1 MKIAADANALLSA
14 VLGGRAN
21 LILQH
26 PAMEE
31 IFTAEETLD
40 EVQEYAVRLARK
52 KRLHE
57 DLVLLAVATL
67 PVTVIERKIYASGI
81 AEASRR
87 IGQRDPDDIPI
98 LALALTLNVP
108 LWSNDKDFKD
118 VGVEWYTTERLLRRL
133 RIIDHQ

>member
-1 MKIAADANALLSA
+1 VKIAVDANALLSA

-26 PAMEE
+26 PEVEE

-40 EVQEYAVRLARK
+40 EVQEYALGLARK
-52 KRLHE
+52 KRLRE
-57 DLVLLAVATL
+57 DVVLLTLATL
-67 PVTVIERKIYASGI
+67 PVTVMERSIYASGI

-133 RIIDHQ
+133 RIIDAE

>member
-1 MKIAADANALLSA
+1 MRIAVDANALLSA

-26 PAMEE
+26 PEVEE

-40 EVQEYAVRLARK
+40 EVQEYALGLARK
-52 KRLHE
+52 KRLRE
-57 DLVLLAVATL
+57 DVVLLTLATL
-67 PVTVIERKIYASGI
+67 PVTVMERSIYASGI

-133 RIIDHQ
+133 RIIDAE

>member
-26 PAMEE
+26 PEVDE
-31 IFTAEETLD
+31 VLTTEETLE
-40 EVQEYAVRLARK
+40 EVQEYAVGLARK
-52 KRLHE
+52 KRLPE
-57 DLVLLAVATL
+57 DLVLFAVATL
-67 PVTVIERKIYASGI
+67 PVTVVERKIYDSGI

-98 LALALTLNVP
+98 LALALTLKVP

-133 RIIDHQ
+133 RIIDDE

>member
-1 MKIAADANALLSA
+1 VKIAADANALLSA

-21 LILQH
+21 LIVQH
-26 PAMEE
+26 PEVEE

-40 EVQEYAVRLARK
+40 EVQEYAPALARK

-57 DLVLLAVATL
+57 DLVLLALATL
-67 PVTVIERKIYASGI
+67 PVTVMERKLYAPGI

-87 IGQRDPDDIPI
+87 IGQRDPDDIPV
-98 LALALTLNVP
+98 LALARTLNVP

-133 RIIDHQ
+133 RIIEDE

>member
-14 VLGGRAN
+14 VLGGRAR

-26 PAMEE
+26 PQVEE
-31 IFTAEETLD
+31 VLTAEETLD
-40 EVQEYAVRLARK
+40 EVQEYAPVLARK

-67 PVTVIERKIYASGI
+67 PVTAIERKIYASGM

-87 IGQRDPDDIPI
+87 IGQRDPDDVPI
-98 LALALTLNVP
+98 LALALTLHVP
-108 LWSNDKDFKD
+108 LWSNDKDFRD
-118 VGVEWYTTERLLRRL
+118 AGVEWYTTERLLRRL
-133 RIIDHQ
+133 RIIDDE

>member
-1 MKIAADANALLSA
+1 VKIAADANVLLSA

-21 LILQH
+21 LIVQH
-26 PAMEE
+26 PEVEE

-40 EVQEYAVRLARK
+40 EVQEYAPALARK

-57 DLVLLAVATL
+57 DLVLLALATL
-67 PVTVIERKIYASGI
+67 PVTVMERKIYAPGI

-118 VGVEWYTTERLLRRL
+118 VGVVWYTTEGLLRQL
-133 RIIDHQ
+133 RIIEDE

>member
-1 MKIAADANALLSA
+1 VKIAADANALLAA

-26 PAMEE
+26 PEIEE
-31 IFTAEETLD
+31 VVTAEECMD
-40 EVQEYAVRLARK
+40 EVQEYTPILARK
-52 KRLHE
+52 KSLRE
-57 DLVLLAVATL
+57 DVLLLAVATL
-67 PVTVIERKIYASGI
+67 PVTVIERKDYAPGM

-118 VGVEWYTTERLLRRL
+118 VGMDLYTTERLLRRL
-133 RIIDHQ
+133 GIIGAE

>member
-1 MKIAADANALLSA
+1 MKIAADAKALLSA

-21 LILQH
+21 LILRH
-26 PAMEE
+26 PEVEE
-31 IFTAEETLD
+31 ILTAEETLG
-40 EVQEYAVRLARK
+40 EVQEYALGLARK
-52 KRLHE
+52 KRLRE

-67 PVTVIERKIYASGI
+67 PVTVMERSIYVSEI
-81 AEASRR
+81 TEASRR

-108 LWSNDKDFKD
+108 LWSNDRDFKD

-133 RIIDHQ
+133 RIIDDH

>member
-1 MKIAADANALLSA
+1 VKIAADANALLSA

-118 VGVEWYTTERLLRRL
+118 VGVECYTTERLLRRL
-133 RIIDHQ
+133 RIIDDE

>member
-26 PAMEE
+26 PEVEE

-40 EVQEYAVRLARK
+40 EVQEYALRLARK

-57 DLVLLAVATL
+57 DLVLLAMATL
-67 PVTVIERKIYASGI
+67 PVTVIERKIYAPGI

-98 LALALTLNVP
+98 LALALTLDVL

-133 RIIDHQ
+133 RIIDDE

>member
-1 MKIAADANALLSA
+1 VKIAADANVLLSA

-21 LILQH
+21 LILEH
-26 PAMEE
+26 PEVEE
-31 IFTAEETLD
+31 VLTAEETLD
-40 EVQEYAVRLARK
+40 EIQEYAAGLARK

-67 PVTVIERKIYASGI
+67 PVSVMERKIYAPGI

-118 VGVEWYTTERLLRRL
+118 VGVERYTTERLLRRL
-133 RIIDHQ
+133 RIIDDE

>member
-1 MKIAADANALLSA
+1 VKIAADANVLLSA

-26 PAMEE
+26 PEVEE

-40 EVQEYAVRLARK
+40 EVQEYALGLARK
-52 KRLHE
+52 KRLRE
-57 DLVLLAVATL
+57 DMVLLAVATL
-67 PVTVIERKIYASGI
+67 PVTVMDRNIYAPGI

-87 IGQRDPDDIPI
+87 VGRRDPDDIPI

-118 VGVEWYTTERLLRRL
+118 VGVEWFTTERLLRRL
-133 RIIDHQ
+133 RIIDDE

>member
-1 MKIAADANALLSA
+1 VKIAADANALLSA

>member
-26 PAMEE
+26 PEVEE
-31 IFTAEETLD
+31 VLTTEETLD
-40 EVQEYAVRLARK
+40 EVQEYALGLARK

-67 PVTVIERKIYASGI
+67 PVTVVERKTYASGI

-87 IGQRDPDDIPI
+87 IGSRDPDDIPI
-98 LALALTLNVP
+98 LALALTLKVP
-108 LWSNDKDFKD
+108 LWSNDRDFKD

-133 RIIDHQ
+133 RIIADE

>member
-26 PAMEE
+26 PEVEE
-31 IFTAEETLD
+31 ILTAEETLD
-40 EVQEYAVRLARK
+40 EVQEYARGLARK
-52 KRLHE
+52 KRLRE

-67 PVTVIERKIYASGI
+67 PVSVIERKIYAPGI

-108 LWSNDKDFKD
+108 LWSNDKDFEK
-118 VGVEWYTTERLLRRL
+118 VGVEWYTTEQLLRRL
-133 RIIDHQ
+133 RIIDDD

>member
-26 PAMEE
+26 PE
-31 IFTAEETLD
+31 IDEILTAEETLD
-40 EVQEYAVRLARK
+40 EVQEYAPALARK

-67 PVTVIERKIYASGI
+67 PVTVIERKMYASGI

-87 IGQRDPDDIPI
+87 IGRRDPDDIPI

-108 LWSNDKDFKD
+108 LWSNDKDFED
-118 VGVEWYTTERLLRRL
+118 AGVEWYTTERLLRRL
-133 RIIDHQ
+133 RIINDE

>member
-1 MKIAADANALLSA
+1 VKIAADANVLLSA

-26 PAMEE
+26 PEVEE
-31 IFTAEETLD
+31 AVTAEETLD
-40 EVQEYAVRLARK
+40 EVQEYALGLARK

-81 AEASRR
+81 AEAARR

-118 VGVEWYTTERLLRRL
+118 VGVEWYTTETLLRRL
-133 RIIDHQ
+133 RIIDAE

>member
-21 LILQH
+21 LIVQH
-26 PAMEE
+26 PEVEE

-40 EVQEYAVRLARK
+40 EVQEYAPALARK

-57 DLVLLAVATL
+57 DLVLLALATL
-67 PVTVIERKIYASGI
+67 PVTVMERKLYAPGI

-87 IGQRDPDDIPI
+87 IGQRDPDDIPV
-98 LALALTLNVP
+98 LALARTLNVP

-133 RIIDHQ
+133 RIIEDE

>member
-1 MKIAADANALLSA
+1 MKIAVDANALLSA

-26 PAMEE
+26 PEVEE

-40 EVQEYAVRLARK
+40 EVQEYALGLARK
-52 KRLHE
+52 KRLRE
-57 DLVLLAVATL
+57 DVVLLTLATL
-67 PVTVIERKIYASGI
+67 PVTVMERSIYASGI

-133 RIIDHQ
+133 RIIDAE

>member
-1 MKIAADANALLSA
+1 MKIAADANVLLSA

-26 PAMEE
+26 PEVEE
-31 IFTAEETLD
+31 ILTAEETLD
-40 EVQEYAVRLARK
+40 EVQEYALELASK
-52 KRLHE
+52 KRLRE
-57 DLVLLAVATL
+57 DQVLLAIATL
-67 PVTVIERKIYASGI
+67 PVTVIERKIYATEI
-81 AEASRR
+81 AEATRR

-133 RIIDHQ
+133 RIIDDE